1 MADEQL
7 DSEVGSSS
15 RRDELAHKCALCL
28 QAIKELEDDISDQRT
43 NLIEY
48 KLEIRGMDRRS
59 RGESLDT
66 DDQLEPRV
74 VSKAETDQLALRR
87 ELENREKQL
96 ADREAAISQAEQRII
111 HDEQREKTTS
121 TN

>member
-1 MADEQL
+1 MNYSIAHCPQPRPRPIRAASSAASALRTNYPPHARAAIMSADAHMADDQL
-7 DSEVGSSS
+7 ESEVGSAS

-66 DDQLEPRV
+66 DDKLEP
-74 VSKAETDQLALRR
+74 
-87 ELENREKQL
+87 
-96 ADREAAISQAEQRII
+96 
-111 HDEQREKTTS
+111 
-121 TN
+121 